1 MFTKDRQAAP
11 IKTPPSNEGYTIKVT
26 SLPERLQWVM
36 DKHNIN
42 QVELA
47 QLLGID
53 KQNVN
58 HLLHGRTKRIK
69 LEYAM
74 NLAPLLN
81 INPYWLANGT
91 EPVYIDKSQRNDKS
105 TVLEDGPPLIS
116 LRAVPVVGSVQAGD
130 NGLLQ
135 ETQYPVGLGE
145 GYLEWP
151 TKDANAYALRVR
163 GDSMEPRVRSG
174 EFVIVEPNLKPDSGD
189 DVVAIFKDGRRMLKR
204 LLVKKDGEFMLA
216 SINETHNT
224 ITVFEEELEALHL
237 VGGYCPSGRFV
248 KTKVVI

>member
-1 MFTKDRQAAP
+1 MFTKDRPA
-11 IKTPPSNEGYTIKVT
+11 TPSQKAPSNEGHPTKVT
-26 SLPERLQWVM
+26 SLPERLQWIM
-36 DKHNIN
+36 DAHKIN

-47 QLLGID
+47 SMLGID

-74 NLAPLLN
+74 NLGPLLN

-91 EPVYIDKSQRNDKS
+91 EPVYIYKQAVDERLIA
-105 TVLEDGPPLIS
+105 LEDGPPLIS
-116 LRAVPVVGSVQAGD
+116 LRAVPVVGAVQAGD

-135 ETQYPVGLGE
+135 ETQYPVGLGD

-151 TKDANAYALRVR
+151 TKDKNAYALRVR

-174 EFVIVEPNLKPDSGD
+174 EFVIVEPNNTPSSGD

-204 LLVKKDGEFMLA
+204 LLIIKTGEFMLA
-216 SINETHNT
+216 SINESHNT
-224 ITVFEEELEALHL
+224 ITVFEEDLEALHL

-248 KTKVVI
+248 KS